1 MLPSEET
8 IEKAVLE
15 LDAGRFQ
22 QLAERYGAMTW
33 PDRFA
38 GQLIQGRNADGKTIA
53 GWPDSYALGSDGRID
68 ALEATIDQR
77 NWRGHLS
84 KDIERAE
91 ALPGPGLG
99 GFAFISSA
107 PTPEPSKLTSAKQS
121 LTRLGVPEDRQSFVF
136 RQSLISGL
144 RGGRFAPLW
153 SSLLGITVS
162 VLPFV
167 DLRKASIYGTGKA
180 TQFIPTRQEYEDR
193 SVVFPAFGETVRK
206 RLSRHRFAFV
216 QGRWASGKTALAACL
231 GWDRSDEG
239 LPVYYVDLA
248 DPAASGLDFI
258 SRASE
263 AILTRGDEGVLFVVD
278 NVHQGEAT
286 ARELH
291 EQWRAADTGA
301 ELLFLGRRAESAV
314 LMKGID
320 PPLGN
325 LGKGALEL
333 RVDRRTLCGV
343 YERMLRREGK
353 EVREVPYPIQRRWLA
368 QFGGDLIA
376 FSAALARTDVG
387 PPDWALDPDALQAH
401 LHERYLSGRSAEEQR
416 ALCIV
421 ADRSALELGTPE
433 HLVTAEAVKPAL
445 EDGLLERR
453 GAEIR
458 TVHPGLGDLIVSAAG
473 ASIGDFASLIGSA
486 AEESDFVTSI
496 ITARRLALRG
506 QSQIAGITLRRWIA
520 TGTTL
525 DEILLAMGGGV
536 ISTRIFLLR
545 DMLGEETTM
554 RLLGSPEAMRSFV
567 EAAPLEDLIG
577 FARASL
583 RRFPT
588 LHPPFAS
595 ALDEALSTSSLD
607 IERLASEAAARP
619 RSLPLIS
626 RHLKLIDLRLRE
638 QVLRSMVSSGSFA
651 ACFRDS
657 AGFKK
662 TRWQDL
668 IAAASDFDFVEAE
681 LAGLLASDPELT
693 FRLLLYRGLGGGV
706 EAVIASARS
715 PLVSEALLS
724 ALRSD
729 RFHEAAL
736 AEALGYGMRRL
747 ASLVELVAE
756 FDPDFLPA
764 LDRLAAQEDTIRA
777 HLSRSQAGPK
787 AIRRL
792 LASLEGRCPALHE
805 VFSAAIDDLGLRH

>member
-1 MLPSEET
+1 
-8 IEKAVLE
+8 
-15 LDAGRFQ
+15 
-22 QLAERYGAMTW
+22 
-33 PDRFA
+33 
-38 GQLIQGRNADGKTIA
+38 
-53 GWPDSYALGSDGRID
+53 
-68 ALEATIDQR
+68 
-77 NWRGHLS
+77 
-84 KDIERAE
+84 
-91 ALPGPGLG
+91 
-99 GFAFISSA
+99 
-107 PTPEPSKLTSAKQS
+107 
-121 LTRLGVPEDRQSFVF
+121 
-136 RQSLISGL
+136 
-144 RGGRFAPLW
+144 
-153 SSLLGITVS
+153 
-162 VLPFV
+162 
-167 DLRKASIYGTGKA
+167 
-180 TQFIPTRQEYEDR
+180 
-193 SVVFPAFGETVRK
+193 
-206 RLSRHRFAFV
+206 
-216 QGRWASGKTALAACL
+216 
-231 GWDRSDEG
+231 
-239 LPVYYVDLA
+239 
-248 DPAASGLDFI
+248 
-258 SRASE
+258 
-263 AILTRGDEGVLFVVD
+263 
-278 NVHQGEAT
+278 
-286 ARELH
+286 
-291 EQWRAADTGA
+291 
-301 ELLFLGRRAESAV
+301 
-314 LMKGID
+314 MKGID

-353 EVREVPYPIQRRWLA
+353 EVREVPYPVQRRWLA

-387 PPDWALDPDALQAH
+387 PPDWALDPEALQAH

-433 HLVTAEAVKPAL
+433 HLVTADAVKPAL

-486 AEESDFVTSI
+486 VEESDFATSI

-506 QSQIAGITLRRWIA
+506 QSQIAGAILRRWIA

-525 DEILLAMGGGV
+525 DEILLAMGGA
-536 ISTRIFLLR
+536 ITTRIFLLR

-595 ALDEALSTSSLD
+595 ALDEALSTFSLD
-607 IERLASEAAARP
+607 IERLAVEAAGRP

-626 RHLKLIDLRLRE
+626 RHLKRIDTRLQER
-638 QVLRSMVSSGSFA
+638 VLRCMVSSGSFA

-657 AGFKK
+657 TGFRKA
-662 TRWQDL
+662 RWQDL

-681 LAGLLASDPELT
+681 LAGLLISDPELT
-693 FRLLLYRGLGGGV
+693 FRLLLYRGLGGGA

-724 ALRSD
+724 TLRSD
-729 RFHEAAL
+729 RFHEVAL
-736 AEALGYGMRRL
+736 AEALGYGMRKL

-764 LDRLAAQEDTIRA
+764 LDGLAAQEDTIRA

-792 LASLEGRCPALHE
+792 LASLDGRCPALHA
-805 VFSAAIDDLGLRH
+805 VFSAAIDELGRR